1 MQAAGGHREEEVA
14 GPGLQHQE
22 ALAVC
27 SFVLSQSEHSLEG
40 LMGSWV
46 AVPLLLEEGIK
57 MTAANKR
64 RFLISRLIKLISRA
78 ERFGG

>member
-1 MQAAGGHREEEVA
+1 MPLGVIAQSRSERSCALEKTILRRSSAGLLGVMQAAGGHREEEVA

-40 LMGSWV
+40 LMGS
-46 AVPLLLEEGIK
+46 
-57 MTAANKR
+57 
-64 RFLISRLIKLISRA
+64 
-78 ERFGG
+78 